1 MGKFDLFVF
10 KQISTCVS
18 NPYMMLSYIKVK
30 DIKTI
35 KIKKASKFE
44 SAVLLHDKSV

>member
-18 NPYMMLSYIKVK
+18 NPYTMLSYIKVK

-35 KIKKASKFE
+35 KIKKASKFK
-44 SAVLLHDKSV
+44 SAVLLHDKSM